1 MCSFETLEEAKNTQ
15 MTFLYICVITLWAIY
30 WDSTHTYIYIFLF
43 FFYHK
48 GSKKNELNLY
58 HHYHCS
64 LIVFLFAAFYVATI
78 KRQIITSE
86 VIVWMSSPMIWH
98 YLGYCYIYFVTC
110 VQVSSVN
117 LSSWFCICYE
127 MWSMKWRNFC

>member
-1 MCSFETLEEAKNTQ
+1 MWWRYLSCEANLYVQFWNLRRSKEHSNDVSVYMCNHS
-15 MTFLYICVITLWAIY
+15 MSYILRFI
-30 WDSTHTYIYIFLF
+30 TYIYIYIY
-43 FFYHK
+43 YHK

-78 KRQIITSE
+78 KWQIITSE

-127 MWSMKWRNFC
+127 M